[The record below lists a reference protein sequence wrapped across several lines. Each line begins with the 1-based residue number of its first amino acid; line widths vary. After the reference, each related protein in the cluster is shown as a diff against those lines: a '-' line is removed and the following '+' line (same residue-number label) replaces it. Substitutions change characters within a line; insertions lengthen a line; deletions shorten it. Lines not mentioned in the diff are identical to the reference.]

1 MKNRWIMCPCCKGKT
16 RIKIREDT
24 ELYKFPLFC
33 PKCKREQIIN
43 VLLHHTRL
51 PAWAYAVC
59 SPDRYTAHF
68 LLLHGSRSFLDD
80 FPAQDSR

>member
-1 MKNRWIMCPCCKGKT
+1 MWGLLIIESPIEKIQFFIKEFEEMKNRWIMCPCCKGKT

-43 VLLHHTRL
+43 VQQLKVT
-51 PAWAYAVC
+51 VITE
-59 SPDRYTAHF
+59 PDAKTQ
-68 LLLHGSRSFLDD
+68 SR
-80 FPAQDSR
+80 

>member
-1 MKNRWIMCPCCKGKT
+1 MWGLLIIESPIEKIQFFIKEFEEMKNRWIMCPCCKGKT

-43 VLLHHTRL
+43 VQRL
-51 PAWAYAVC
+51 KVTVITE
-59 SPDRYTAHF
+59 PDA
-68 LLLHGSRSFLDD
+68 
-80 FPAQDSR
+80 

>member
-1 MKNRWIMCPCCKGKT
+1 MWGLLIIENPVEKIQFFIKEFEEMKNRWIMCPCCKGKT

-43 VLLHHTRL
+43 VQQLKVT
-51 PAWAYAVC
+51 VITE
-59 SPDRYTAHF
+59 PDA
-68 LLLHGSRSFLDD
+68 
-80 FPAQDSR
+80 

>member
-1 MKNRWIMCPCCKGKT
+1 MWELLIIENPVDKIQFFIKEFEKMKNRWIMCPCCKGKT

-43 VLLHHTRL
+43 VQQLKVT
-51 PAWAYAVC
+51 VITE
-59 SPDRYTAHF
+59 PDA
-68 LLLHGSRSFLDD
+68 
-80 FPAQDSR
+80 

>member
-1 MKNRWIMCPCCKGKT
+1 MWGLLIIESPIEKIQFFIKEFEEMKNRWIMCPCCKGKT

-43 VLLHHTRL
+43 VQIGR
-51 PAWAYAVC
+51 ASCRERV
-59 SPDRYTAHF
+59 
-68 LLLHGSRSFLDD
+68 
-80 FPAQDSR
+80 

>member
-1 MKNRWIMCPCCKGKT
+1 MLIIESPVEKIQFFIKEFEEMKNRWIMCPCCKGKT

-43 VLLHHTRL
+43 VQQLKVT
-51 PAWAYAVC
+51 VITE
-59 SPDRYTAHF
+59 PDA
-68 LLLHGSRSFLDD
+68 
-80 FPAQDSR
+80 

>member
-1 MKNRWIMCPCCKGKT
+1 MWGLLIIESPIEKIQFFIKEFEEMKNRWIMCPCCKGKT

-43 VLLHHTRL
+43 VQQLKVTVITEKD
-51 PAWAYAVC
+51 P
-59 SPDRYTAHF
+59 
-68 LLLHGSRSFLDD
+68 
-80 FPAQDSR
+80 

>member
-1 MKNRWIMCPCCKGKT
+1 MIENPVEKIQFFIKEFEEMKNRWIMCPCCKGKT

-43 VLLHHTRL
+43 VQQLKVT
-51 PAWAYAVC
+51 VITE
-59 SPDRYTAHF
+59 PDA
-68 LLLHGSRSFLDD
+68 
-80 FPAQDSR
+80 

>member
-1 MKNRWIMCPCCKGKT
+1 MWGLLIIESPVEKIQFFIKEFEEMKNRWIMCPCCKGKT

-43 VLLHHTRL
+43 VQQLKVT
-51 PAWAYAVC
+51 VITE
-59 SPDRYTAHF
+59 PDA
-68 LLLHGSRSFLDD
+68 
-80 FPAQDSR
+80 

>member
-1 MKNRWIMCPCCKGKT
+1 MWVLLIIESPVEKIQFFIKEFEEMKNRWIMCPCCKGKT

-43 VLLHHTRL
+43 VQQLKVT
-51 PAWAYAVC
+51 VITE
-59 SPDRYTAHF
+59 PDA
-68 LLLHGSRSFLDD
+68 
-80 FPAQDSR
+80 

>member
-1 MKNRWIMCPCCKGKT
+1 MWGLLIIESPIEKTQFFIKEFEEMKNRWIMCPCCKGKT

-43 VLLHHTRL
+43 VQQLKVT
-51 PAWAYAVC
+51 VITE
-59 SPDRYTAHF
+59 PDA
-68 LLLHGSRSFLDD
+68 
-80 FPAQDSR
+80 

>member
-1 MKNRWIMCPCCKGKT
+1 MWGLLIIESPDEKIQFFIKEFEEMKNRWIMCPCCKGKT

-43 VLLHHTRL
+43 VQQLKVT
-51 PAWAYAVC
+51 VITE
-59 SPDRYTAHF
+59 PDA
-68 LLLHGSRSFLDD
+68 
-80 FPAQDSR
+80 

>member
-1 MKNRWIMCPCCKGKT
+1 MWGLLIIESHIEKIQFFIKEFEEMKNRWIMCPCCKGKT

-43 VLLHHTRL
+43 VQQLKVT
-51 PAWAYAVC
+51 VITE
-59 SPDRYTAHF
+59 PDA
-68 LLLHGSRSFLDD
+68 
-80 FPAQDSR
+80 

>member
-1 MKNRWIMCPCCKGKT
+1 MWGLLIIESPIEKIQFFIKEFEEMKNRWIMCPCCKGKT

-43 VLLHHTRL
+43 VQQLKVT
-51 PAWAYAVC
+51 VITE
-59 SPDRYTAHF
+59 PDA
-68 LLLHGSRSFLDD
+68 
-80 FPAQDSR
+80 

>member
-1 MKNRWIMCPCCKGKT
+1 MWGLLIIESPIEKIQFFIKEFEEIKNRWIMCPCCKGKT

-43 VLLHHTRL
+43 VQQLKVT
-51 PAWAYAVC
+51 VITE
-59 SPDRYTAHF
+59 PDA
-68 LLLHGSRSFLDD
+68 
-80 FPAQDSR
+80 

>member
-1 MKNRWIMCPCCKGKT
+1 MWGLLIIESPIEKIQFFIKEFEEMKNRWIMCPCCKGKT

-43 VLLHHTRL
+43 VQQLKVT
-51 PAWAYAVC
+51 VITG
-59 SPDRYTAHF
+59 PDA
-68 LLLHGSRSFLDD
+68 
-80 FPAQDSR
+80 

>member
-1 MKNRWIMCPCCKGKT
+1 MWGLLIIESPIEKIQFFIKEFEEMKNRWIMCPCCKGKT

-43 VLLHHTRL
+43 VQQLKVTVITERD
-51 PAWAYAVC
+51 A
-59 SPDRYTAHF
+59 
-68 LLLHGSRSFLDD
+68 
-80 FPAQDSR
+80 

>member
-1 MKNRWIMCPCCKGKT
+1 MLIIESPDEKIQFFIKEFEEMKNRWIMCPCCKGKT

-43 VLLHHTRL
+43 VQQLKVT
-51 PAWAYAVC
+51 VITE
-59 SPDRYTAHF
+59 PDA
-68 LLLHGSRSFLDD
+68 
-80 FPAQDSR
+80 

>member
-1 MKNRWIMCPCCKGKT
+1 MWGLLIIESPIEKIQFFIKEFEEMKNRWIMCPCCKGKT

-43 VLLHHTRL
+43 VQQLKVT
-51 PAWAYAVC
+51 VI
-59 SPDRYTAHF
+59 TE
-68 LLLHGSRSFLDD
+68 LD
-80 FPAQDSR
+80 A

>member
-1 MKNRWIMCPCCKGKT
+1 MWGLLIIENPIEKIQFFIKEFEEMKNRWIMCPCCKGKT

-43 VLLHHTRL
+43 VKQLKVT
-51 PAWAYAVC
+51 VITE
-59 SPDRYTAHF
+59 PDA
-68 LLLHGSRSFLDD
+68 
-80 FPAQDSR
+80 

>member
-1 MKNRWIMCPCCKGKT
+1 MGSLSFVMYFSKFIIHQSVLYVILFFKKLVKWCKGKT

-43 VLLHHTRL
+43 VQQLKVT
-51 PAWAYAVC
+51 VI
-59 SPDRYTAHF
+59 TE
-68 LLLHGSRSFLDD
+68 LD
-80 FPAQDSR
+80 A

>member
-1 MKNRWIMCPCCKGKT
+1 MWGLLIIESPIEKIQFFIKEFEEMKNRWIMCPCCKGKT

-43 VLLHHTRL
+43 VKQLKVT
-51 PAWAYAVC
+51 VITE
-59 SPDRYTAHF
+59 PDA
-68 LLLHGSRSFLDD
+68 
-80 FPAQDSR
+80 